1 MRLVVIS
8 LLNRLLW
15 CYQLANVDSCGA
27 CGVLEVIYEE
37 LQLVI
42 QVIRVLNSLL
52 ECPLLL
58 LLGVGCLLFR
68 FFGGCLLLQSS
79 LVGLLVL
86 LDFKRLL
93 LLSDGRFLH
102 LRIVQQPFR

>member
-68 FFGGCLLLQSS
+68 FFGGCLFLQSS